1 MFKIRIFQAYS
12 IISNNIKNLQ
22 YKLHFLLDFFILNNN
37 IFHIIYEI
45 IRNKKITTIFIK
57 LYLNYLNNNYICKI
71 YFTNIII

>member
-1 MFKIRIFQAYS
+1 MFKIRIFQVYS

-71 YFTNIII
+71 LFYHIT

>member
-45 IRNKKITTIFIK
+45 IRNKKITTIFI
-57 LYLNYLNNNYICKI
+57 NYIL
-71 YFTNIII
+71 II